1 MSDVEALVVDTAV
14 PAPVEANPAED
25 SATAPEVATAPD
37 AAKPEE
43 APKPQRVY
51 TQDELDRILA
61 KNHAR
66 TERKA
71 ERLGYEKAMR
81 EAAER
86 QAAQHSQP
94 APTPVQG
101 AGKPSPDQF
110 KDWDSYNEA
119 LVEWKL
125 ESRIANLS
133 VQARQARAQ
142 TEAEAKANEVRS
154 KLAPGTEKYEDF
166 EEVVLDGKLPIT
178 EIMAKVVLKNG
189 QTGLDIAYYLGQN
202 RSEAA
207 RISKLDDDD
216 QVREMDKIISKLTKP
231 PEPTKAPAPITP
243 NAGTASVAKPLEEL
257 DYDEFVK
264 RRRKQI
270 AARR

>member
-125 ESRIANLS
+125 ETRIANLG

-166 EEVVLDGKLPIT
+166 EEVVLAGDLPIT
-178 EIMAKVVLKNG
+178 EAMAETIMDLGNVGNDV
-189 QTGLDIAYYLGQN
+189 AYFLGQN
-202 RSEAA
+202 RTEAV
-207 RISKLDDDD
+207 RISGLSRAQ
-216 QVREMDKIISKLTKP
+216 QVREIDKLANKLTKP